1 MDDVFVLL
9 DIVSLFDQAAKD
21 HAKFVLGGGH
31 FVVVLVHP
39 NAHTLHGRQH
49 FRPQVLRA
57 INRVH
62 REIAALVGRTVG
74 QVAAFKRCIGIPSR
88 IFRIDLIRHF
98 VGGNLIAHVVE
109 DEEFSFGAEIGS
121 VANARGFQIGFRLQ
135 RDLARATII
144 SLVCVG
150 LDHVAMHAECFLGIE
165 GVHVDRCRIGHQFHV
180 GLVNRLPSGNRGPV
194 EHKAFFKEVFVDQIR
209 HQRHV
214 LQLAF
219 GVGKTDVDVFDVFV
233 LDQFQSFLD
242 CAHHAAFRVE
252 VKTMGWDLMDPSV

>member
-1 MDDVFVLL
+1 
-9 DIVSLFDQAAKD
+9 
-21 HAKFVLGGGH
+21 
-31 FVVVLVHP
+31 
-39 NAHTLHGRQH
+39 
-49 FRPQVLRA
+49 
-57 INRVH
+57 
-62 REIAALVGRTVG
+62 
-74 QVAAFKRCIGIPSR
+74 
-88 IFRIDLIRHF
+88 
-98 VGGNLIAHVVE
+98 
-109 DEEFSFGAEIGS
+109 
-121 VANARGFQIGFRLQ
+121 
-135 RDLARATII
+135 
-144 SLVCVG
+144 
-150 LDHVAMHAECFLGIE
+150 MHAQGFFGIE
-165 GVHVDRCRIGHQFHV
+165 GVHIDRCRIGHQFHV